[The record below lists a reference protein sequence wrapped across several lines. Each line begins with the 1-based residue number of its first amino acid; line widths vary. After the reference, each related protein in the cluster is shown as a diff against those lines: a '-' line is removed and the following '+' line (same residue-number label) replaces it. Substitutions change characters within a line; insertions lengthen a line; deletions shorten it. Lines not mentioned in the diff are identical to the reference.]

1 MRKLQV
7 SDMKSIGNRAA
18 MFLKKKIVLLKKK
31 TIKLCWKDSIVSS
44 GQNPTHQRFSLVKA

>member
-7 SDMKSIGNRAA
+7 SDMKSIDNRAA

-44 GQNPTHQRFSLVKA
+44 GQNPTHQSFSLVKA